1 MCILTV
7 KAPSKIK
14 AMVVVFNKFL
24 PFPGYFAI
32 TLFGKIL
39 IRETNKSSW
48 ERQIKTGDANITLNH
63 ETIHL
68 RQAQSTCDSWWVY
81 YIKYIYEYIKNQP
94 WKNGTS
100 FAYYMIPFEMEAYK
114 NELNLSYLHGGKST
128 TGWKKYSNMSVSER
142 LNIWND
148 YKTSKVIGF
157 GRYLRERDI

>member
-1 MCILTV
+1 
-7 KAPSKIK
+7 
-14 AMVVVFNKFL
+14 MVVVFNKFL
-24 PFPGYFAI
+24 PFPGYFAR

-48 ERQIKTGDANITLNH
+48 DRQIKTGDANITLNH

-114 NELNLSYLHGGKST
+114 NELNLSYLHDGKST